1 MKTIELKFLF
11 KLLGFEEY
19 RAPLSKIKLASVAA
33 SKREQICW
41 NLCDRGFLAC
51 SYKIDKFKIASPGQ
65 FLLEQDLEHLPL
77 TKNELKVLQAS
88 TKGTITPKETD
99 IPAKERKAT
108 IQNLVERGLIQVV
121 TKNKKIKEVWLTER
135 GKEYLQYEYNPNG
148 TSAVL
153 SQELLTNYLQFLR
166 KSFQDVLSPTAI
178 ATQTIREE
186 KILLTIRELEQ
197 KLTADNSLPNYNN
210 PFTELQQSL
219 ISTPQLYRLA
229 TYSP

>member
-1 MKTIELKFLF
+1 MKTSELKFLF

-33 SKREQICW
+33 SKREQICR

-51 SYKIDKFKIASPGQ
+51 SYKIDKFQIAPPGQ
-65 FLLEQDLEHLPL
+65 FLLEQDLKHLPL
-77 TKNELKVLQAS
+77 TENELKVLQAS
-88 TKGTITPKETD
+88 AKGTIKPKETN
-99 IPAKERKAT
+99 IPAKERKTT
-108 IQNLVERGLIQVV
+108 IQNLAERGLIQVAS
-121 TKNKKIKEVWLTER
+121 KNKKIKEVWLTER
-135 GKEYLQYEYNPNG
+135 GQEYLQYEYNPNG

-166 KSFQDVLSPTAI
+166 KSFQDVFSPAEI
-178 ATQTIREE
+178 ATQTIQEE

-197 KLTADNSLPNYNN
+197 KLTVDNPLPTYNN

-219 ISTPQLYRLA
+219 ISPPQLYRFA